1 MGALREIQ
9 GGPNQVMHCNCVMLE
24 DVIQHRQVQGDAHWE
39 EQLNY
44 SHTLMASELIVASQE
59 NNTDFAVDNLM
70 KMSAAIKEKS
80 TLLRCIN
87 MGNRRLCRK
96 KYH

>member
-1 MGALREIQ
+1 
-9 GGPNQVMHCNCVMLE
+9 MHCNCVMFE
-24 DVIQHRQVQGDAHWE
+24 DVIQHRKVQGNAHWE

-59 NNTDFAVDNLM
+59 NNPDFAVDNSM
-70 KMSAAIKEKS
+70 KISAAIKKCS

-87 MGNRRLCRK
+87 MGSADYTGK
-96 KYH
+96 